1 MASLAGFLLVLEV
14 SFEGSVPF
22 SDTFDCFSE
31 EDIAGFARQLAKYV
45 NNVRVTP
52 EYVRE
57 IAYFF

>member
-1 MASLAGFLLVLEV
+1 VLEV